1 MVITLISNVLKYVC
15 FQIHARRLC
24 IADLNVVITIYKPV
38 VTIVVGLGVV
48 TSSVVIT
55 GIVVVSVNT
64 GVVPSVDIVTTGVV
78 ISVVTRVV
86 SSEKVRV
93 SNRLTQNLVIYRLKY
108 LTF

>member
-1 MVITLISNVLKYVC
+1 M
-15 FQIHARRLC
+15 
-24 IADLNVVITIYKPV
+24 
-38 VTIVVGLGVV
+38 V
-48 TSSVVIT
+48 TSSVVVT

-108 LTF
+108 LKF